1 MLLNKASLEIAALAS
16 NDPSRFAL
24 GGVYVTD
31 GKTVATNGHYIG
43 VVTTPKGSMP
53 PTAEFPCVKAGVVE
67 TDEQLKPCI
76 IPTADALAL
85 AKAIPTEKGKGR
97 THLPI
102 LRNALVDVG
111 FTNANGQFRA
121 VTTDLDR
128 EQVACIKKIEGKFPD
143 YETVIPT
150 GEPKFSIGLNV
161 EYLERI
167 AHTFQR
173 CGVASKMGRPKGIRL
188 DLYDS
193 ESAVVFSAINDDG
206 QEVKIAL
213 MPMRL

>member
-16 NDPSRFAL
+16 NDPSRLAL

-102 LRNALVDVG
+102 LRNALVDVAYS
-111 FTNANGQFRA
+111 NVNGQFRA

-128 EQVACIKKIEGKFPD
+128 EQVACINKIEGEFPD
-143 YETVIPT
+143 YEQVLPT
-150 GEPKFSIGLNV
+150 GTPTVTIGFNV
-161 EYLERI
+161 AYLEKV
-167 AHTFQR
+167 AKTMQR
-173 CGVASKMGRPKGIRL
+173 CGVEKAVKVEL
-188 DLYDS
+188 FDS
-193 ESAVVFSAINDDG
+193 DRAAVFSGTNGDG
-206 QEVKIAL
+206 QEVKIVL